1 MKKQLLLTI
10 LLSLFFIAITGADE
24 TTDST
29 VTSPPESSVIEQQRD
44 IIRFGTET
52 EISNLIQTLRNERA
66 SYLDEELISIANRTR
81 NRNILIGVFNFF
93 GEMEKAGLEDRAIRA
108 INEIDYEAN
117 DTVTA
122 AVNYL
127 GRVRAAQAIDTLQE
141 LINTGENR
149 FLDISIRALGRVASG
164 NNDND
169 QERADSVAF
178 FLLDYYNNRNPSDD
192 SRREIVIALGE
203 TRSKT
208 SVSFLSNIVMNSE
221 SRLFLRI
228 SAVEALAK
236 IGDNEGLEAVIDAIS
251 STDPNLRSAA
261 VAALGPFSGEMVDD
275 AILEAFRD
283 SFWRTRMGAAQAA
296 GQRQMI
302 AAVPYLR
309 FRAENDEVPQVRDE
323 AIRALGAI
331 NTDESIA
338 IVDTLF
344 FNRRSSDRVRLVAG
358 EVLMQYRA
366 DSYAIRVSAEMDDA
380 RQRNQTP
387 LYNGFIRLMSTAVSD
402 SLEPFARG
410 LLQTGGVIERSLG
423 LDLVINN
430 EFSGLAEEVRNL
442 LDEQRHGI
450 SISRKARL
458 AMERLGLDID

>member
-1 MKKQLLLTI
+1 MKKYLLVVV
-10 LLSLFFIAITGADE
+10 LFALFLPGEIHSQTE
-24 TTDST
+24 T
-29 VTSPPESSVIEQQRD
+29 PPVSQIEQQRD

-52 EISNLIQTLRNERA
+52 EISNLITTLRNERA
-66 SYLDEELISIANRTR
+66 TYLDDELISVANRTR
-81 NRNILIGVFNFF
+81 NRNILNGIFSFF
-93 GEMEKAGLEDRAIRA
+93 GEMEKPGLEERAIRT
-108 INEIDYEAN
+108 IQERDYEAN

-127 GRVRAAQAIDTLQE
+127 GWVRAASAIETLQE
-141 LINTGENR
+141 LINTGESR
-149 FLDISIRALGRVASG
+149 FLDVSIRALGRVSYSE
-164 NNDND
+164 D
-169 QERADSVAF
+169 QERADNVAF

-192 SRREIVIALGE
+192 NRREIVIALGE

-208 SVSFLSNIVMNSE
+208 SVSFLSDIVMNPE
-221 SRLFLRI
+221 ARLFLRI

-236 IGDNEGLEAVIDAIS
+236 IGDYDGLDAVIDAIS

-296 GQRQMI
+296 GQRLMI
-302 AAVPYLR
+302 SAIPYLR
-309 FRAENDEVPQVRDE
+309 FRAENDDVPQVRDE
-323 AIRALGAI
+323 ALRALGAI
-331 NTDESIA
+331 NTDEAIS

-344 FNRRSSDRVRLVAG
+344 FNRRNSDRVRLVAG
-358 EVLMQYRA
+358 EVLMQHRA
-366 DSYAIRVSAEMDDA
+366 DTYAIRIAAEMDDA

-387 LYNGFIRLMSTAVSD
+387 LYNGFIRLMSTAVSN
-402 SLEPFARG
+402 SLESVARG
-410 LLQTGGVIERSLG
+410 LLETGGVIERSLG

-430 EFSGLAEEVRNL
+430 EFASLAEEVRNL

-458 AMERLGLDID
+458 AMERLGLEAD